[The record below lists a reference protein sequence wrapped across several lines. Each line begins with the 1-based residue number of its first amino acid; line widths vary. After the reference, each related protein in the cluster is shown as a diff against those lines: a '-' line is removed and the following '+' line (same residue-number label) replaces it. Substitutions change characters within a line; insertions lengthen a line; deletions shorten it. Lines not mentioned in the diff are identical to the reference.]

1 MKSEWKYYVS
11 LSNLLDGA
19 NFIIAGFSWEL
30 FQCKLFMTFNTFWLH
45 WFPIRVVFCNKKL
58 NKDVEVC
65 CRSLLTLAVSK
76 VFRQSLQSSY
86 KVIGQLKAVV

>member
-19 NFIIAGFSWEL
+19 NFIIAGFSWGL
-30 FQCKLFMTFNTFWLH
+30 FQCKLFMTFNTFCLD
-45 WFPIRVVFCNKKL
+45 WFPIRVFFCSRKL

-65 CRSLLTLAVSK
+65 CHSLLTLVVSK

>member
-19 NFIIAGFSWEL
+19 NFIIAGFSWGL
-30 FQCKLFMTFNTFWLH
+30 FQCKLFMTFSTFCLH
-45 WFPIRVVFCNKKL
+45 WLPIRVFFCSRKL

-65 CRSLLTLAVSK
+65 CHSLLMLAVSK

>member
-19 NFIIAGFSWEL
+19 NFIIAGFSWGL
-30 FQCKLFMTFNTFWLH
+30 FQCKLFMTFNTFCLH
-45 WFPIRVVFCNKKL
+45 WFPIRVFFCSRKL